1 VKLWREILVDAGL
14 FYLEWVLPR
23 HQKFQVTIDPV
34 AGKSWVEEV
43 LEEDR
48 ARNKKAGPNEGTS

>member
-1 VKLWREILVDAGL
+1 MRWWRRALVDAGL

-34 AGKSWVEEV
+34 ADKSWVEEV
-43 LEEDR
+43 LDEDR
-48 ARNKKAGPNEGTS
+48 ARKEAAGPTGTS